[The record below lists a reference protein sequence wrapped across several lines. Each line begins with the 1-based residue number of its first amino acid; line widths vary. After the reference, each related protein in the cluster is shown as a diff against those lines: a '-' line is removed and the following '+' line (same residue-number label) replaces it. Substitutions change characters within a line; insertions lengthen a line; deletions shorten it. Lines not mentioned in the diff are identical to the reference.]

1 MENKKKIL
9 IVEDDMFIRD
19 IYQVKFTQEGFEVV
33 VAENGIVALE
43 KMKDFFPD
51 IILLDVM
58 MPYLNGMETLRAI
71 KAQEDLKHIPIMMLT
86 NISEKENVIEGQELG
101 VDSYLIKAN
110 FTPSEV
116 VSKVKALLKI

>member
-1 MENKKKIL
+1 VENKKKIL

-33 VAENGIVALE
+33 VAENGILALE
-43 KMKDFFPD
+43 KMKDFSPD
-51 IILLDVM
+51 VILLDVM
-58 MPYLNGMETLRAI
+58 MPYMNGMETLREI
-71 KAQEDLKHIPIMMLT
+71 KAQDDLKHIPIILLT
-86 NISEKENVIEGQELG
+86 NISEKENMEEGQKLG

-116 VSKVKALLKI
+116 VSKVRTLLKI